1 MAATLTLPVF
11 DRLAPP
17 HANPALAAAIEAGSG
32 PDDVV
37 VDLAGRGGWV
47 ARAALALGRRALS
60 IETSPL
66 TRLLAD
72 VVVRPPDLRHLDAAF
87 QGVGSAPLGT
97 SSLRVWIMERF
108 ATLCPTCGRTLAAE
122 ELIWEPP
129 AGGGDAVP
137 IRRAF
142 RCAACLDRRGRGN
155 ELRQAPPEAADLD
168 LAGAFTIDAAVRE
181 ELRRRFPVRG
191 TGAESLPDE
200 LLGLHSE
207 RQLGGLHAILARI
220 DGDLRASQVTSA
232 LRLAFLHAVFP
243 ASRLNAYPGRAS
255 SIRIAGGRLRAPGSP
270 AWRERNPWL
279 AFEEG
284 YALVRGFVQALDNGP
299 LAAVQARLVDRLD
312 GLVGGAPMISLRVSA
327 PDALERL
334 AAEGAALAPAERARV
349 RLVLGQSPVE
359 WTPPRLSEAYVL
371 AGWCLGSEAARL
383 LPLDPLFDADA
394 PPPARAALLRAGLE
408 AVAPALAA
416 DGRAVVLL
424 EPDGPP
430 GLVGAALAAASAG
443 WRVVDARLA
452 EPGAR
457 TGGSIELIAPTGRL
471 GPGSRTRANRSLR
484 PAPGGAGDPAS
495 VPGRGIFGAP
505 EAIDGRFSP
514 SEAARAVTET
524 AVAVLQ
530 ARGEPAER
538 DRLLGP
544 VLVALDRCG
553 QLRRFAMAVGERAP
567 GPRDQAAAVG
577 ERAPAGPAAGAA
589 VTPTDAATPT
599 DTTPAGPAAGAAV
612 TPTDATRAVATPTDT
627 TPAGP
632 TAGAKVTPTAATR
645 AVAPPTDATPAG
657 PAAGAAVTPTD
668 AATPTNASAPAVP
681 SSAAVRALLDL
692 VDGELLRPDQRRL
705 APSDE
710 GRLWLAD
717 PHDEAAAAAP
727 LADRLEWAVFSL
739 LGTEAAASEAAL
751 REGIRAMFAGSDTPD
766 PWLVD
771 ACLKSYAEP
780 GTGRPRLA
788 AVDHLQRRTEEHTAT
803 IALLAEVGHRLGL
816 HVSIAPRE
824 QGRRSAGRPLATNL
838 AADERGP
845 GLAFLG
851 RAGADAVAQV
861 DCLWYARPRFAFL
874 FEVEWTAMLGEPVL
888 RRGRGIAPDD
898 RIVRF
903 LVTVPERSELLRAK
917 LRHAP
922 VLRRA
927 MDEGN
932 WHILRLDALRRFA
945 ALPAPSL
952 EDLQPYLGLDPASDG
967 PGDQMPLFEG

>member
-11 DRLAPP
+11 DRLAPA
-17 HANPALAAAIEAGSG
+17 HANPGLADAIEAASE

-37 VDLAGRGGWV
+37 VDLNGRGGWV
-47 ARAALALGRRALS
+47 ARTALALGRRALS

-66 TRLLAD
+66 SRLLAD

-87 QGVGSAPLGT
+87 QALGSAPLGT
-97 SSLRVWIMERF
+97 TSLRGWITERF
-108 ATLCPTCGRTLAAE
+108 ATRCPTCGRTLAAE
-122 ELIWEPP
+122 ELVWEPP
-129 AGGGDAVP
+129 VAGGIAVP
-137 IRRAF
+137 VRRAF
-142 RCAACLDRRGRGN
+142 RCAACLDRRGHGN
-155 ELRQAPPEAADLD
+155 ELHQAGPEPADVE
-168 LAGAFTIDAAVRE
+168 LAGAFALDASVRE
-181 ELRRRFPVRG
+181 ELRRRFPVLG
-191 TGAESLPDE
+191 TSADGLPDAI
-200 LLGLHSE
+200 LGLHSD

-232 LRLAFLHAVFP
+232 LRLAFLHAIFP
-243 ASRLNAYPGRAS
+243 ASRLNAYPGRATS
-255 SIRIAGGRLRAPGSP
+255 LRIAGGRLREPGSP
-270 AWRERNPWL
+270 GWRERNPWL

-284 YALVRGFVQALDNGP
+284 YALVRGFVQSLDTGP

-312 GLVGGAPMISLRVSA
+312 GLVEGAPMISLRVAA

-334 AAEGAALAPAERARV
+334 AEEGAALAPRDRDRV
-349 RLVLGQSPVE
+349 QLVLGQLPME
-359 WTPPRLSEAYVL
+359 WTPPRLAEAYVL

-383 LPLDPLFDADA
+383 LPVRPLFDVDA
-394 PPPARAALLRAGLE
+394 RPPARAAVLRASLE
-408 AVAPALAA
+408 AVAPALAP
-416 DGRAVVLL
+416 DGRAVLLL

-430 GLVGAALAAASAG
+430 GLAGAALVASSAG

-457 TGGSIELIAPTGRL
+457 TGGRIELIAPTGRL
-471 GPGSRTRANRSLR
+471 GQGARTRANRALA
-484 PAPGGAGDPAS
+484 PTPGGAGDPRS
-495 VPGRGIFGAP
+495 IPGRGVFGAP
-505 EAIDGRFSP
+505 EALDGRFSP
-514 SEAARAVTET
+514 SEAARAVTDA

-544 VLVALDRCG
+544 IIVALDGCG
-553 QLRRFAMAVGERAP
+553 QLHRFAVAAGEP
-567 GPRDQAAAVG
+567 EP
-577 ERAPAGPAAGAA
+577 APAGPETAAAANLAAVPAAPATPGAA
-589 VTPTDAATPT
+589 TVP
-599 DTTPAGPAAGAAV
+599 G
-612 TPTDATRAVATPTDT
+612 AVA
-627 TPAGP
+627 A
-632 TAGAKVTPTAATR
+632 
-645 AVAPPTDATPAG
+645 
-657 PAAGAAVTPTD
+657 
-668 AATPTNASAPAVP
+668 
-681 SSAAVRALLDL
+681 RALLDL
-692 VDGELLRPDQRRL
+692 VETELLRPDQRKL
-705 APSDE
+705 APSDG

-751 REGIRAMFAGSDTPD
+751 REGLGTMFSGADTPD

-771 ACLKSYAEP
+771 ACLASYAEP
-780 GTGRPRLA
+780 GIGRPRLL
-788 AVDHLQRRTEEHTAT
+788 AVDGLQHRAEEHAAT
-803 IALLAEVGHRLGL
+803 IALLADLGHRLGL

-824 QGRRSAGRPLATNL
+824 QGRRAAGRALATYM
-838 AADERGP
+838 AVDERGP

-851 RAGADAVAQV
+851 RAGADAVEQV

-874 FEVEWTAMLGEPVL
+874 FEVEWTAMLGEPL
-888 RRGRGIAPDD
+888 LQRGRRIAPDD

-917 LRHAP
+917 LLHSP

-927 MDEGN
+927 MDDGN

-952 EDLQPYLGLDPASDG
+952 EDLQPYLGLDPAADG
-967 PGDQMPLFEG
+967 PGDQLPLFEG

>member
-17 HANPALAAAIEAGSG
+17 HANTALPAAIEAGSG

-97 SSLRVWIMERF
+97 SSLRAWITERF

-137 IRRAF
+137 VRRAF

-191 TGAESLPDE
+191 TGAGSLPDAI
-200 LLGLHSE
+200 LGLHSE

-243 ASRLNAYPGRAS
+243 ASRLNAYPGRAT

-299 LAAVQARLVDRLD
+299 LVTVQARLVERLD
-312 GLVGGAPMISLRVSA
+312 GLVEGAPMISLRVTA

-334 AAEGAALAPAERARV
+334 AAEGAALDPAERARV

-394 PPPARAALLRAGLE
+394 RPPARAALLRAGLE

-416 DGRAVVLL
+416 DGRAIILL

-471 GPGSRTRANRSLR
+471 GPGPRTRANRSLR

-553 QLRRFAMAVGERAP
+553 QLRRFATAAVERAP
-567 GPRDQAAAVG
+567 GSGEQAAALG
-577 ERAPAGPAAGAA
+577 EIVTPAPA
-589 VTPTDAATPT
+589 TP
-599 DTTPAGPAAGAAV
+599 
-612 TPTDATRAVATPTDT
+612 RN
-627 TPAGP
+627 
-632 TAGAKVTPTAATR
+632 
-645 AVAPPTDATPAG
+645 
-657 PAAGAAVTPTD
+657 
-668 AATPTNASAPAVP
+668 ATPTNAAASAVP
-681 SSAAVRALLDL
+681 SSAAIRALLDL

-751 REGIRAMFAGSDTPD
+751 REGIGAMFAGSDTPD

-771 ACLKSYAEP
+771 ACLKSYTQP
-780 GTGRPRLA
+780 GIGRPQLA

-803 IALLAEVGHRLGL
+803 IALLAELGHRLGL

-824 QGRRSAGRPLATNL
+824 QGRRSAGRPLAANL

-851 RAGADAVAQV
+851 RAGADAVGQV

-927 MDEGN
+927 MDDGN

-952 EDLQPYLGLDPASDG
+952 EDLQPYVGLDPASDG
-967 PGDQMPLFEG
+967 PGDQLPLFQG

>member
-1 MAATLTLPVF
+1 MAGRDLPARMAATLTLPVF
-11 DRLAPP
+11 ERLAPP
-17 HANPALAAAIEAGSG
+17 HANAALHAVIEASSE

-47 ARAALALGRRALS
+47 ARSALVLGRRALS

-97 SSLRVWIMERF
+97 TSLRAWISERF
-108 ATLCPTCGRTLAAE
+108 ATACPTCGRTLAAE
-122 ELIWEPP
+122 EIVWEPP
-129 AGGGDAVP
+129 ADGGSPVP
-137 IRRAF
+137 VRRAF

-155 ELRQAPPEAADLD
+155 ELRHAPPEPDDID
-168 LAGAFTIDAAVRE
+168 LAGAFRVDQAVRD

-191 TGAESLPDE
+191 SGAESLPDAI
-200 LLGLHSE
+200 LDLHSE

-232 LRLAFLHAVFP
+232 LRLAFLHAIFP

-255 SIRIAGGRLRAPGSP
+255 SIRITGGRLRTPGSP
-270 AWRERNPWL
+270 GWRERNPWL

-312 GLVGGAPMISLRVSA
+312 GLVEGAPMISLRVEA
-327 PDALERL
+327 PQALARL
-334 AAEGAALAPAERARV
+334 AAEGAALDPAERARV
-349 RLVLGQSPVE
+349 RLVVGQSPLE
-359 WTPPRLSEAYVL
+359 WTPPRLSEAYAL
-371 AGWCLGSEAARL
+371 TGWSLGGEAARL
-383 LPLDPLFDADA
+383 LPLDPLFDADVR
-394 PPPARAALLRAGLE
+394 PPARSALLRAGLE

-416 DGRAVVLL
+416 DGRAVILL

-430 GLVGAALAAASAG
+430 GLAGAALAAASAG

-457 TGGSIELIAPTGRL
+457 TGGSIELVAPTGRL
-471 GPGSRTRANRSLR
+471 AAGPRTRANRALATS
-484 PAPGGAGDPAS
+484 PGGAGDPAS
-495 VPGRGIFGAP
+495 IPGRGVFGAP

-514 SEAARAVTET
+514 AEAARAVTEA

-544 VLVALDRCG
+544 VIVALDQCG
-553 QLRRFAMAVGERAP
+553 QLRRFATASGSAGAP
-567 GPRDQAAAVG
+567 GSGVG
-577 ERAPAGPAAGAA
+577 TASAAGSE
-589 VTPTDAATPT
+589 PTDAPHGPAPSSTPPR
-599 DTTPAGPAAGAAV
+599 DSPPPFVAGP
-612 TPTDATRAVATPTDT
+612 
-627 TPAGP
+627 
-632 TAGAKVTPTAATR
+632 
-645 AVAPPTDATPAG
+645 
-657 PAAGAAVTPTD
+657 
-668 AATPTNASAPAVP
+668 
-681 SSAAVRALLDL
+681 AAVRALLEL
-692 VDGELLRPDQRRL
+692 VDGELQRPDHRRL

-710 GRLWLAD
+710 GRFWLAD
-717 PHDEAAAAAP
+717 PRDEAAAAAP
-727 LADRLEWAVFSL
+727 LADRLEWALFSL

-751 REGIRAMFAGSDTPD
+751 REGIGTMFAGPDASD

-780 GTGRPRLA
+780 GIGRPGLA
-788 AVDHLQRRTEEHTAT
+788 AVDQLQRRTQEHTAT
-803 IALLAEVGHRLGL
+803 IGLLADLGHRLGL
-816 HVSIAPRE
+816 HISIAPRE
-824 QGRRSAGRPLATNL
+824 QGRRAAGHPLSAHLAP
-838 AADERGP
+838 DERGP

-851 RAGADAVAQV
+851 RAGADAIRQV

-874 FEVEWTAMLGEPVL
+874 FEVEWTAMLGDPVL
-888 RRGRGIAPDD
+888 RRGRLIAPDD

-903 LVTVPERSELLRAK
+903 LVTVPERTELLRAK

-945 ALPAPSL
+945 ALPTPSL
-952 EDLQPYLGLDPASDG
+952 EDLQPYLGLDPAADR
-967 PGDQMPLFEG
+967 PGDQLPLFEG

>member
-17 HANPALAAAIEAGSG
+17 HANLALPAAIEAGSG
-32 PDDVV
+32 LDDVV

-47 ARAALALGRRALS
+47 ARAALSLGRRALS

-87 QGVGSAPLGT
+87 QGVGSAPFGT
-97 SSLRVWIMERF
+97 SSLRAWISERF
-108 ATLCPTCGRTLAAE
+108 ATRCPTCGRTLAAE

-137 IRRAF
+137 VRRAF
-142 RCAACLDRRGRGN
+142 RCAACLDRRGRGS
-155 ELRQAPPEAADLD
+155 ELRHAPPEAADLD
-168 LAGAFTIDAAVRE
+168 LAGAFTVDAAVRE

-191 TGAESLPDE
+191 TGAESLPDA

-270 AWRERNPWL
+270 GWRERNPWL

-284 YALVRGFVQALDNGP
+284 YALVRGFVQVLDNGP

-312 GLVGGAPMISLRVSA
+312 GLVEGAPMISLRVSA

-334 AAEGAALAPAERARV
+334 AAEGAALVPAERARV

-394 PPPARAALLRAGLE
+394 RPPSRAAFLRAGLE

-416 DGRAVVLL
+416 DGRAVILL

-471 GPGSRTRANRSLR
+471 GSGPRTRANRSL
-484 PAPGGAGDPAS
+484 PPEPGGAGDPAS
-495 VPGRGIFGAP
+495 IRGRGIFGAP

-514 SEAARAVTET
+514 SEAARAVTEA

-553 QLRRFAMAVGERAP
+553 QLRRFAMAAGEGVP
-567 GPRDQAAAVG
+567 GPGDPAAAADV
-577 ERAPAGPAAGAA
+577 A
-589 VTPTDAATPT
+589 PTDA
-599 DTTPAGPAAGAAV
+599 G
-612 TPTDATRAVATPTDT
+612 
-627 TPAGP
+627 
-632 TAGAKVTPTAATR
+632 
-645 AVAPPTDATPAG
+645 
-657 PAAGAAVTPTD
+657 
-668 AATPTNASAPAVP
+668 APAVP
-681 SSAAVRALLDL
+681 SAAAIRALLDL
-692 VDGELLRPDQRRL
+692 VNGELLRPDQRRL

-717 PHDEAAAAAP
+717 PRDEAAAAAP

-751 REGIRAMFAGSDTPD
+751 REGIGAMFAGSDTPD

-780 GTGRPRLA
+780 GIGRPRLA
-788 AVDHLQRRTEEHTAT
+788 AVDHLQRRTEEHATT

-824 QGRRSAGRPLATNL
+824 QGRRAAGRPLAANL

-851 RAGADAVAQV
+851 RAGADAVEQV

-888 RRGRGIAPDD
+888 RRGRRIAPDD

-927 MDEGN
+927 LDEGN

-952 EDLQPYLGLDPASDG
+952 GDLQPYLGLDPAADG
-967 PGDQMPLFEG
+967 PGDQLPLFEG

>member
-1 MAATLTLPVF
+1 MAPTLTLPVF

-17 HANPALAAAIEAGSG
+17 HANPALAAEIEAGSE

-37 VDLAGRGGWV
+37 IDLAGRGGWV
-47 ARAALALGRRALS
+47 ARTALALGRRALS

-97 SSLRVWIMERF
+97 TSLRAWISERF
-108 ATLCPTCGRTLAAE
+108 ATRCPTCGRTLAAE
-122 ELIWEPP
+122 ELIWQPP

-137 IRRAF
+137 VRRAF
-142 RCAACLDRRGRGN
+142 RCAACLDRRGRGS
-155 ELRQAPPEAADLD
+155 ELRHAPPEAADLE
-168 LAGAFTIDAAVRE
+168 LAGAFTVDAALRE

-191 TGAESLPDE
+191 PGAESLPDAI
-200 LLGLHSE
+200 LGLHSE
-207 RQLGGLHAILARI
+207 RQLGGLNAIQARI
-220 DGDLRASQVTSA
+220 DGDLRASQVTSG
-232 LRLAFLHAVFP
+232 LRLAFLHAIFP
-243 ASRLNAYPGRAS
+243 SSRLNAYPGRAS
-255 SIRIAGGRLRAPGSP
+255 SIRITGGRLRAPGSP
-270 AWRERNPWL
+270 GWRERNPWL

-312 GLVGGAPMISLRVSA
+312 GLVAGTPMASLRVA
-327 PDALERL
+327 GPDALERL
-334 AAEGAALAPAERARV
+334 AAEGAALDPSERARV
-349 RLVLGQSPVE
+349 RLVVGQTPVE

-371 AGWCLGSEAARL
+371 TGWCLGAEATRL
-383 LPLDPLFDADA
+383 LPLDPLFDAESR
-394 PPPARAALLRAGLE
+394 PLARAAVLRAGLD

-452 EPGAR
+452 EPGTR
-457 TGGSIELIAPTGRL
+457 TGGSVELIAPTGRL
-471 GPGSRTRANRSLR
+471 GSGPRTRANRALP

-553 QLRRFAMAVGERAP
+553 QLRRFAVASGERTP
-567 GPRDQAAAVG
+567 GPGDLAA
-577 ERAPAGPAAGAA
+577 AAGAT
-589 VTPTDAATPT
+589 V
-599 DTTPAGPAAGAAV
+599 TPAGPAPGADLA
-612 TPTDATRAVATPTDT
+612 PTDP
-627 TPAGP
+627 TPA
-632 TAGAKVTPTAATR
+632 
-645 AVAPPTDATPAG
+645 
-657 PAAGAAVTPTD
+657 D
-668 AATPTNASAPAVP
+668 AATPAVP
-681 SSAAVRALLDL
+681 GAAASRALLDL
-692 VDGELLRPDQRRL
+692 VEGELVRPEQRRL

-717 PHDEAAAAAP
+717 PRDEAAAAAP

-751 REGIRAMFAGSDTPD
+751 RDGIAAMFVGSDTPD

-780 GTGRPRLA
+780 GIGRPRLA
-788 AVDHLQRRTEEHTAT
+788 DADHLQRRTEEHTAT
-803 IALLAEVGHRLGL
+803 IALLADMGHRLGL

-824 QGRRSAGRPLATNL
+824 QRRRAAGRPLAAHL

-851 RAGADAVAQV
+851 RAGAEAVEQV

-888 RRGRGIAPDD
+888 RRGRRIAPDD

-903 LVTVPERSELLRAK
+903 LVTVPERSELLREK

-932 WHILRLDALRRFA
+932 WHILRLDALRRFV

-952 EDLQPYLGLDPASDG
+952 EDLQPYLGLDPAADG
-967 PGDQMPLFEG
+967 PGDQLPLFEG

>member
-1 MAATLTLPVF
+1 MLTLPVF

-17 HANPALAAAIEAGSG
+17 HANPALIAAIEGASEQ
-32 PDDVV
+32 DDVV

-47 ARAALALGRRALS
+47 ARTALGLGRRALS

-97 SSLRVWIMERF
+97 SSLRTWITERF
-108 ATLCPTCGRTLAAE
+108 ATRCPTCGRTLALE
-122 ELIWEPP
+122 ELTWEPP
-129 AGGGDAVP
+129 AAGVEAVP

-155 ELRQAPPEAADLD
+155 ELRHAPPEAADLE
-168 LAGAFTIDAAVRE
+168 LAGAFSLDESVRE
-181 ELRRRFPVRG
+181 ELRRRFPAHG
-191 TGAESLPDE
+191 TGAEALPDA
-200 LLGLHSE
+200 LLGLHSQ
-207 RQLGGLHAILARI
+207 RQLGALHAILARI

-232 LRLAFLHAVFP
+232 LRLAFMHAVFP
-243 ASRLNAYPGRAS
+243 ASRLNAYPGRAG
-255 SIRIAGGRLRAPGSP
+255 SIRITGGHLRAPSSP
-270 AWRERNPWL
+270 GWRERNPWL

-284 YALVRGFVQALDNGP
+284 YALVRGFVQTLDNGP
-299 LAAVQARLVDRLD
+299 LVAVQGRLVDRLD
-312 GLVGGAPMISLRVSA
+312 GLVESAPMISLRVSG
-327 PDALERL
+327 PDAMERL
-334 AAEGAALAPAERARV
+334 AAEGAALPPAERARV
-349 RLVLGQSPVE
+349 RLVVGQLPVE

-371 AGWCLGSEAARL
+371 SGWCLGSEAVRL
-383 LPLDPLFDADA
+383 LPLGPLFDVDA
-394 PPPARAALLRAGLE
+394 RPPARAALLRAGLE

-416 DGRAVVLL
+416 DGRAIILL

-430 GLVGAALAAASAG
+430 GLAGAALAASSAG

-457 TGGSIELIAPTGRL
+457 TGGSIELVAPTGRL
-471 GPGSRTRANRSLR
+471 GPGPRTRANRALP

-514 SEAARAVTET
+514 AEATRAVTET

-544 VLVALDRCG
+544 ILVALDRCG
-553 QLRRFAMAVGERAP
+553 QLRRFAT
-567 GPRDQAAAVG
+567 AAV
-577 ERAPAGPAAGAA
+577 EASPASVDPGAGATAGGVQAVPAAGAA
-589 VTPTDAATPT
+589 PADSVAAEPRSRAV
-599 DTTPAGPAAGAAV
+599 PGAA
-612 TPTDATRAVATPTDT
+612 AV
-627 TPAGP
+627 
-632 TAGAKVTPTAATR
+632 
-645 AVAPPTDATPAG
+645 
-657 PAAGAAVTPTD
+657 
-668 AATPTNASAPAVP
+668 S
-681 SSAAVRALLDL
+681 ALLDL
-692 VDGELLRPDQRRL
+692 VEGELLRPDQRRL

-710 GRLWLAD
+710 GRLWLVD
-717 PHDEAAAAAP
+717 PRDESAAAAP
-727 LADRLEWAVFSL
+727 LGDRLEWALFSL
-739 LGTEAAASEAAL
+739 LATEAAASEAAL
-751 REGIRAMFAGSDTPD
+751 REGIASMFAGPDTPD

-771 ACLKSYAEP
+771 GCLKSYAEP
-780 GTGRPRLA
+780 GIGRPRLA
-788 AVDHLQRRTEEHTAT
+788 AIDHLQRRTEEHTAT
-803 IALLAEVGHRLGL
+803 IALLADLGHRLGL

-824 QGRRSAGRPLATNL
+824 QGRRSAGRPLAAHL
-838 AADERGP
+838 AADEQRP

-851 RAGADAVAQV
+851 RAGADAVEHV

-888 RRGRGIAPDD
+888 QRGRRIAPDD

-917 LRHAP
+917 LRHSP

-932 WHILRLDALRRFA
+932 WHILRLDALQRFA
-945 ALPAPSL
+945 TLPAPSL
-952 EDLQPYLGLDPASDG
+952 EDLQPYLGLDPAADR
-967 PGDQMPLFEG
+967 PGDQLPLFEG

>member
-17 HANPALAAAIEAGSG
+17 HANLALPAAIEACSG

-47 ARAALALGRRALS
+47 ARAALSLGRRALS

-97 SSLRVWIMERF
+97 SSLRAWITERF
-108 ATLCPTCGRTLAAE
+108 ATRCPTCGRTLAAE

-137 IRRAF
+137 VRRAF

-168 LAGAFTIDAAVRE
+168 LAGAFTIDTAVRE

-191 TGAESLPDE
+191 TGAESLPDAI
-200 LLGLHSE
+200 LGLHSE

-243 ASRLNAYPGRAS
+243 ASRLNAYPGRAT

-299 LAAVQARLVDRLD
+299 LVAVQARLVERLD
-312 GLVGGAPMISLRVSA
+312 GLVEGAPMISLRVTA
-327 PDALERL
+327 PDAFERL
-334 AAEGAALAPAERARV
+334 AAEGAALDPAERARV

-394 PPPARAALLRAGLE
+394 RPPARAALLRAGLE

-416 DGRAVVLL
+416 DGRAIILL

-471 GPGSRTRANRSLR
+471 GPGPRTRANRSLR

-553 QLRRFAMAVGERAP
+553 QLRRFATAAGERGP
-567 GPRDQAAAVG
+567 GSGEQAAALG
-577 ERAPAGPAAGAA
+577 EIVTSAP
-589 VTPTDAATPT
+589 
-599 DTTPAGPAAGAAV
+599 
-612 TPTDATRAVATPTDT
+612 
-627 TPAGP
+627 
-632 TAGAKVTPTAATR
+632 
-645 AVAPPTDATPAG
+645 
-657 PAAGAAVTPTD
+657 
-668 AATPTNASAPAVP
+668 ATPTNATPTNAGASAVP
-681 SSAAVRALLDL
+681 SSAAIRALLDL

-751 REGIRAMFAGSDTPD
+751 REGIGAMFAGSDTPD

-771 ACLKSYAEP
+771 ACLRSYTQP
-780 GTGRPRLA
+780 GIGRPQLA

-803 IALLAEVGHRLGL
+803 IALLAELGHRLGL

-824 QGRRSAGRPLATNL
+824 QGRRSAGRPLAANL

-851 RAGADAVAQV
+851 RAGADAVGQV

-927 MDEGN
+927 MDDGN

-952 EDLQPYLGLDPASDG
+952 EDLQPYVGLDPASDG
-967 PGDQMPLFEG
+967 PGDQLPLFEG

>member
-17 HANPALAAAIEAGSG
+17 HANPALPAAIEAGSG

-47 ARAALALGRRALS
+47 ARAAIALGRRALS
-60 IETSPL
+60 VETSAL

-97 SSLRVWIMERF
+97 TSLRAWITERF
-108 ATLCPTCGRTLAAE
+108 ATRCPTCGRTLAAE

-137 IRRAF
+137 IRRTF

-155 ELRQAPPEAADLD
+155 ELRHALPEAADLD
-168 LAGAFTIDAAVRE
+168 LAGAFILDAAVRE

-191 TGAESLPDE
+191 TGGEALPDA

-207 RQLGGLHAILARI
+207 RQLGGLNAILARI

-243 ASRLNAYPGRAS
+243 ASRLNAYPGRAR

-270 AWRERNPWL
+270 GWRERNPWL

-284 YALVRGFVQALDNGP
+284 YALVRGFVQELDSGP
-299 LAAVQARLVDRLD
+299 VAGVQARLVDRLD
-312 GLVGGAPMISLRVSA
+312 GLVEGAQMVSLRVSA

-334 AAEGAALAPAERARV
+334 AAEGAALSPAERARV
-349 RLVLGQSPVE
+349 RLVVGQSPVE

-371 AGWCLGSEAARL
+371 TGWCLGSEAARL

-394 PPPARAALLRAGLE
+394 RPPARATLLREGLE
-408 AVAPALAA
+408 AVAPALAH

-424 EPDGPP
+424 EPDGPS

-457 TGGSIELIAPTGRL
+457 MGGSIELIAPTGRL
-471 GPGSRTRANRSLR
+471 GSGPRTRANRWLL
-484 PAPGGAGDPAS
+484 PAPGGAGDPGTIR
-495 VPGRGIFGAP
+495 GRGIFGAA
-505 EAIDGRFSP
+505 EAIDGRFSA
-514 SEAARAVTET
+514 SEAARAVTES

-544 VLVALDRCG
+544 VLVALDQCG
-553 QLRRFAMAVGERAP
+553 QLRRFATATGEAGPAP
-567 GPRDQAAAVG
+567 GDQAAV
-577 ERAPAGPAAGAA
+577 RAT
-589 VTPTDAATPT
+589 V
-599 DTTPAGPAAGAAV
+599 TPAGPAAGPHVAPAA
-612 TPTDATRAVATPTDT
+612 T
-627 TPAGP
+627 TPADV
-632 TAGAKVTPTAATR
+632 AGFGASPASAT
-645 AVAPPTDATPAG
+645 
-657 PAAGAAVTPTD
+657 
-668 AATPTNASAPAVP
+668 APAVP
-681 SSAAVRALLDL
+681 GAAPIRALLDL
-692 VDGELLRPDQRRL
+692 VDRELQRPDQRRL

-717 PHDEAAAAAP
+717 PRDEAAAAAP

-739 LGTEAAASEAAL
+739 LGTEAAASEAKL
-751 REGIRAMFAGSDTPD
+751 REGIGAMFAGPDTPD
-766 PWLVD
+766 PWLLD

-780 GTGRPRLA
+780 GVGRPRLA
-788 AVDHLQRRTEEHTAT
+788 AVDRLQRRTEEHTAT
-803 IALLAEVGHRLGL
+803 IALLADVGYRLGL

-824 QGRRSAGRPLATNL
+824 QGRRVNGRPLATHL

-851 RAGADAVAQV
+851 RAGADAVEHV
-861 DCLWYARPRFAFL
+861 DCVWYARPRFAFL
-874 FEVEWTAMLGEPVL
+874 FEVEWTAMFGEPVL
-888 RRGRGIAPDD
+888 RLGRGIAPDD

-945 ALPAPSL
+945 ALPVPSL
-952 EDLQPYLGLDPASDG
+952 EGLQPYLGLDPSADG
-967 PGDQMPLFEG
+967 PGDQLPLFEG

>member
-1 MAATLTLPVF
+1 MLTLPVF

-17 HANPALAAAIEAGSG
+17 HANPALIAAIEGGSEQ
-32 PDDVV
+32 DDVV

-47 ARAALALGRRALS
+47 ARTALALGRRALS

-97 SSLRVWIMERF
+97 SSLRTWITERF
-108 ATLCPTCGRTLAAE
+108 ATRCPTCGRTLALE
-122 ELIWEPP
+122 ELTWESQA
-129 AGGGDAVP
+129 AGAEAVP

-155 ELRQAPPEAADLD
+155 ELRHAPPEAADLD
-168 LAGAFTIDAAVRE
+168 LAGLFTLDEAVRE

-191 TGAESLPDE
+191 TGAESLPDA
-200 LLGLHSE
+200 LLGLHSQ
-207 RQLGGLHAILARI
+207 RQLGALHAILARI

-232 LRLAFLHAVFP
+232 LRLAFMHAVFP

-255 SIRIAGGRLRAPGSP
+255 SIRITGGRLRPPGS
-270 AWRERNPWL
+270 AGWRERNPWL

-299 LAAVQARLVDRLD
+299 LMAVQGRLVDRLD
-312 GLVGGAPMISLRVSA
+312 GLVESAPMISLRISG

-349 RLVLGQSPVE
+349 RLVVGQLPVE

-371 AGWCLGSEAARL
+371 AGWCLGGEAARL
-383 LPLDPLFDADA
+383 LPLDPLFDVDA
-394 PPPARAALLRAGLE
+394 RPPARAALLRAGLE
-408 AVAPALAA
+408 AAAPALAA

-430 GLVGAALAAASAG
+430 GLVGVALAAASAG

-457 TGGSIELIAPTGRL
+457 TGGSIELVAPTGRL
-471 GPGSRTRANRSLR
+471 GSGPRTRANRAL
-484 PAPGGAGDPAS
+484 PAAPGGAGDPA
-495 VPGRGIFGAP
+495 VVRGRGIFGAP

-514 SEAARAVTET
+514 AEAARAVTET

-544 VLVALDRCG
+544 IMVALDRCG
-553 QLRRFAMAVGERAP
+553 ELHRFAS
-567 GPRDQAAAVG
+567 AAS
-577 ERAPAGPAAGAA
+577 
-589 VTPTDAATPT
+589 ATPT
-599 DTTPAGPAAGAAV
+599 DSLATEPGSRAVPGAA
-612 TPTDATRAVATPTDT
+612 AVA
-627 TPAGP
+627 
-632 TAGAKVTPTAATR
+632 
-645 AVAPPTDATPAG
+645 
-657 PAAGAAVTPTD
+657 
-668 AATPTNASAPAVP
+668 
-681 SSAAVRALLDL
+681 ALLDL

-710 GRLWLAD
+710 GRLWLVD
-717 PHDEAAAAAP
+717 PHDESAAAAP
-727 LADRLEWAVFSL
+727 LADRLEWALFSL
-739 LGTEAAASEAAL
+739 LATEAAASEAAL
-751 REGIRAMFAGSDTPD
+751 RDGIASMFAGPDTPD

-771 ACLKSYAEP
+771 GCLKSYAEP
-780 GTGRPRLA
+780 GIGRPRLA
-788 AVDHLQRRTEEHTAT
+788 TVDHLQRRTEEHTAT
-803 IALLAEVGHRLGL
+803 IALLADVGHRLGL

-824 QGRRSAGRPLATNL
+824 QGRRSAGRPLAARL
-838 AADERGP
+838 AADEHRP

-851 RAGADAVAQV
+851 RAGADAVEHV
-861 DCLWYARPRFAFL
+861 DCLWYVRPRFAFL

-888 RRGRGIAPDD
+888 QRGRRMAPDD

-917 LRHAP
+917 LRHSP

-932 WHILRLDALRRFA
+932 WHILRLDALQRFA
-945 ALPAPSL
+945 VLPAPSL
-952 EDLQPYLGLDPASDG
+952 EDLQPYLGLDPAADR
-967 PGDQMPLFEG
+967 PGDQLPLFEG

>member
-97 SSLRVWIMERF
+97 SSLRVWITERF
-108 ATLCPTCGRTLAAE
+108 ATRCPTCGRTLAAE

-137 IRRAF
+137 VRRAF

-155 ELRQAPPEAADLD
+155 ELRHAAPEAADLD
-168 LAGAFTIDAAVRE
+168 LAGAFTVDAAGRE

-191 TGAESLPDE
+191 TGAASLPDA
-200 LLGLHSE
+200 LLALHSE

-255 SIRIAGGRLRAPGSP
+255 SIRIAGGRLRAPGSQG
-270 AWRERNPWL
+270 WRERNPWL

-284 YALVRGFVQALDNGP
+284 YALVRGFVQTLDNGP

-312 GLVGGAPMISLRVSA
+312 GLLEGAQMASLRVSA

-334 AAEGAALAPAERARV
+334 AAEGAALAATDRARV

-359 WTPPRLSEAYVL
+359 WTPARLSEAYVL

-383 LPLDPLFDADA
+383 LPLDSLFDADA
-394 PPPARAALLRAGLE
+394 RPPAGTALLRAGLA

-424 EPDGPP
+424 EPDGPSR
-430 GLVGAALAAASAG
+430 LVGAALAAASAG

-471 GPGSRTRANRSLR
+471 GPGPRTRANRSLP

-495 VPGRGIFGAP
+495 IRGRGLFGAP

-514 SEAARAVTET
+514 SEAARAVTES
-524 AVAVLQ
+524 AVVVLQ

-544 VLVALDRCG
+544 ILVALDRCG
-553 QLRRFAMAVGERAP
+553 QLRRFAAAAGERRPVP
-567 GPRDQAAAVG
+567 GDRAAAAVTT
-577 ERAPAGPAAGAA
+577 
-589 VTPTDAATPT
+589 V
-599 DTTPAGPAAGAAV
+599 TPAGRAAAA
-612 TPTDATRAVATPTDT
+612 DAS
-627 TPAGP
+627 
-632 TAGAKVTPTAATR
+632 
-645 AVAPPTDATPAG
+645 PTDATPA
-657 PAAGAAVTPTD
+657 D
-668 AATPTNASAPAVP
+668 AAAPAVP
-681 SSAAVRALLDL
+681 SAAAIRALLDL
-692 VDGELLRPDQRRL
+692 VAGELLRPDQRRL

-717 PHDEAAAAAP
+717 PRDEAAAAAP

-751 REGIRAMFAGSDTPD
+751 REGIGAMFAGPDTPD
-766 PWLVD
+766 PWLLD

-780 GTGRPRLA
+780 GIDRPRLA
-788 AVDHLQRRTEEHTAT
+788 AIDQLQRRTEEHTAT

-824 QGRRSAGRPLATNL
+824 QGRRAAGRPLAALL

-845 GLAFLG
+845 GLVFLG
-851 RAGADAVAQV
+851 RAGADAVQQV
-861 DCLWYARPRFAFL
+861 DCLWYARSRFAFL
-874 FEVEWTAMLGEPVL
+874 FEVAWTAMLGEPVL
-888 RRGRGIAPDD
+888 RVGRKIAPDD

-903 LVTVPERSELLRAK
+903 LVTVPERSELIRAK

-952 EDLQPYLGLDPASDG
+952 EDLQPYLDLDPAVDG
-967 PGDQMPLFEG
+967 PGDQLPLFEG

>member
-1 MAATLTLPVF
+1 MAGRELPARMAATLTLPVF

-17 HANPALAAAIEAGSG
+17 HANTALPAAIEAGSG

-97 SSLRVWIMERF
+97 SSLRAWITERF

-137 IRRAF
+137 VRRAF

-155 ELRQAPPEAADLD
+155 ELRQAPPEAADLE

-191 TGAESLPDE
+191 TGAESLPDAI
-200 LLGLHSE
+200 LGLHSE

-284 YALVRGFVQALDNGP
+284 YALVRGFVQALENGP
-299 LAAVQARLVDRLD
+299 LVAVQARLVDRLD
-312 GLVGGAPMISLRVSA
+312 GLVEGAPMISLRVSA

-383 LPLDPLFDADA
+383 LPIDPLFDVDA
-394 PPPARAALLRAGLE
+394 RPPARAALLRAGLE
-408 AVAPALAA
+408 AVAPALSA

-471 GPGSRTRANRSLR
+471 GPGPRTRANRSLR

-553 QLRRFAMAVGERAP
+553 QLRRFATAAGQGAP
-567 GPRDQAAAVG
+567 GPGDQAAEVG
-577 ERAPAGPAAGAA
+577 TIVTPADPAAG
-589 VTPTDAATPT
+589 
-599 DTTPAGPAAGAAV
+599 AV
-612 TPTDATRAVATPTDT
+612 TPTDATPAAAAPTDATATPTD
-627 TPAGP
+627 
-632 TAGAKVTPTAATR
+632 AT
-645 AVAPPTDATPAG
+645 
-657 PAAGAAVTPTD
+657 
-668 AATPTNASAPAVP
+668 APAVP
-681 SSAAVRALLDL
+681 SSAAIRALLDL

-705 APSDE
+705 ARSDE
-710 GRLWLAD
+710 GRFWLAD

-727 LADRLEWAVFSL
+727 LADRLEWALFSL

-751 REGIRAMFAGSDTPD
+751 REGIGTMFAGSDTPD

-771 ACLKSYAEP
+771 ACLRSYAEP
-780 GTGRPRLA
+780 GIGRPRLA
-788 AVDHLQRRTEEHTAT
+788 VVDHLQRRTEEHTAT

-824 QGRRSAGRPLATNL
+824 QGRRSAGRPLAANL

-851 RAGADAVAQV
+851 RAGADAVGQV

-945 ALPAPSL
+945 ALLAPSL
-952 EDLQPYLGLDPASDG
+952 EDLKPYLGLDPASDG
-967 PGDQMPLFEG
+967 PGDQLPLFEG

>member
-1 MAATLTLPVF
+1 MAPTLTLPVF
-11 DRLAPP
+11 ERLAPP
-17 HANPALAAAIEAGSG
+17 HANAALAAEIEAGSE

-47 ARAALALGRRALS
+47 ARTALVLGRRALS

-97 SSLRVWIMERF
+97 TGLRAWISERF
-108 ATLCPTCGRTLAAE
+108 ATECPTCGRTLAAE
-122 ELIWEPP
+122 ELVWEPP
-129 AGGGDAVP
+129 AGGGAAVP
-137 IRRAF
+137 VRRAF

-155 ELRQAPPEAADLD
+155 ELRHAPPEPADIER
-168 LAGAFTIDAAVRE
+168 AGAFGIEPVARD
-181 ELRRRFPVRG
+181 ELRRRFPVIG
-191 TGAESLPDE
+191 SAAESLPDAI
-200 LLGLHSE
+200 LGLHSE
-207 RQLGGLHAILARI
+207 RQLGALHAILARI

-232 LRLAFLHAVFP
+232 LRLAFLHAIFP

-255 SIRIAGGRLRAPGSP
+255 SIRIAGGRLRPPGSP
-270 AWRERNPWL
+270 GWRERNPWL

-299 LAAVQARLVDRLD
+299 RAAVQARLVDRLD
-312 GLVGGAPMISLRVSA
+312 GLVEGAPMISLRVAA
-327 PDALERL
+327 PDALEKL
-334 AAEGAALAPAERARV
+334 AAEGAALSAAERARV
-349 RLVLGQSPVE
+349 RLVVGQSPVE
-359 WTPPRLSEAYVL
+359 WTPPRLAEAYVL
-371 AGWCLGSEAARL
+371 TAWCLGSEAARL
-383 LPLDPLFDADA
+383 LPLDPLFDVEAR
-394 PPPARAALLRAGLE
+394 PPARVALLRAGLE

-416 DGRAVVLL
+416 DGRAIILL

-430 GLVGAALAAASAG
+430 GLAGAAIAAASAG
-443 WRVVDARLA
+443 WRVASARLA

-457 TGGSIELIAPTGRL
+457 TGGRIELIAPSGRL
-471 GPGSRTRANRSLR
+471 GSGARTRSNRALP
-484 PAPGGAGDPAS
+484 PARGGAGDPAS
-495 VPGRGIFGAP
+495 IPARGVFGAP

-514 SEAARAVTET
+514 TEAARAVTDA

-544 VLVALDRCG
+544 VIVALDRSG
-553 QLRRFAMAVGERAP
+553 QLRRFATATPPPP
-567 GPRDQAAAVG
+567 GAAAI
-577 ERAPAGPAAGAA
+577 
-589 VTPTDAATPT
+589 
-599 DTTPAGPAAGAAV
+599 
-612 TPTDATRAVATPTDT
+612 
-627 TPAGP
+627 
-632 TAGAKVTPTAATR
+632 
-645 AVAPPTDATPAG
+645 
-657 PAAGAAVTPTD
+657 
-668 AATPTNASAPAVP
+668 
-681 SSAAVRALLDL
+681 RALLDL
-692 VDGELLRPDQRRL
+692 VDDELERPDHRRL
-705 APSDE
+705 ARSDE
-710 GRLWLAD
+710 GRFWLAD
-717 PHDEAAAAAP
+717 PADEAAAAAP
-727 LADRLEWAVFSL
+727 LADRLEWALFSL

-751 REGIRAMFAGSDTPD
+751 REGIGTMFAGADAPD

-771 ACLKSYAEP
+771 ACFKSYAEA
-780 GTGRPRLA
+780 GIGRPQLA
-788 AVDHLQRRTEEHTAT
+788 AVDQLQRRTEEHAAT
-803 IALLAEVGHRLGL
+803 IGLLADVGHRLGL
-816 HVSIAPRE
+816 HVAISPRE
-824 QGRRSAGRPLATNL
+824 QGRRAAGRPLATHL

-851 RAGADAVAQV
+851 RAGADAVEQV

-888 RRGRGIAPDD
+888 RRGRMIAPDD

-945 ALPAPSL
+945 SLPAPSL
-952 EDLQPYLGLDPASDG
+952 DDLQPYVGLDPAADR
-967 PGDQMPLFEG
+967 PGDQLPLFEGEPAG

>member
-1 MAATLTLPVF
+1 MAATMTLPAF

-17 HANPALAAAIEAGSG
+17 HANAALAAAIESGSE

-47 ARAALALGRRALS
+47 ARTALALGRRALS

-87 QGVGSAPLGT
+87 QAVGSAPLGT
-97 SSLRVWIMERF
+97 SSLRAWITERF
-108 ATLCPTCGRTLAAE
+108 ATRCPTCGRTLAAE
-122 ELIWEPP
+122 ELIWERPP
-129 AGGGDAVP
+129 AGGDVVP
-137 IRRAF
+137 TRRAF

-155 ELRQAPPEAADLD
+155 ELHQAPPEAADLD
-168 LAGAFTIDAAVRE
+168 LASAFALDPAVRE
-181 ELRRRFPVRG
+181 DLGRRFPVLG
-191 TGAESLPDE
+191 TGAESLPDAI
-200 LLGLHSE
+200 LGLHSE

-255 SIRIAGGRLRAPGSP
+255 SVRITGGRLRAPGSP
-270 AWRERNPWL
+270 GWRERNPWL

-284 YALVRGFVQALDNGP
+284 YALVRGFVQALDTGP

-312 GLVGGAPMISLRVSA
+312 GLVEGSPMISLRVAA

-334 AAEGAALAPAERARV
+334 AKEGAALAPADRARV
-349 RLVLGQSPVE
+349 RLVLGQLPVE
-359 WTPPRLSEAYVL
+359 WTPPRLAEAYVL

-383 LPLDPLFDADA
+383 LPLEPLFDAA
-394 PPPARAALLRAGLE
+394 ARPPSRAALLRAGLE

-416 DGRAVVLL
+416 DGRAVVML

-443 WRVVDARLA
+443 WRVADARLA
-452 EPGAR
+452 EAGAR
-457 TGGSIELIAPTGRL
+457 TGGSIELVAPTGRL
-471 GPGSRTRANRSLR
+471 GPGPRTRADRLLA
-484 PAPGGAGDPAS
+484 PTPGGAGDPRTI
-495 VPGRGIFGAP
+495 PGRGIFGAP
-505 EAIDGRFSP
+505 EALDGRFSP
-514 SEAARAVTET
+514 TEAARAVTEA

-544 VLVALDRCG
+544 VIVALDRCG
-553 QLRRFAMAVGERAP
+553 QLHRFATASAEPAP
-567 GPRDQAAAVG
+567 VPEEASAATGATVPPDVPG
-577 ERAPAGPAAGAA
+577 AGAR
-589 VTPTDAATPT
+589 AATP
-599 DTTPAGPAAGAAV
+599 GAAR
-612 TPTDATRAVATPTDT
+612 TPGGAGTP
-627 TPAGP
+627 
-632 TAGAKVTPTAATR
+632 GAAATR
-645 AVAPPTDATPAG
+645 A
-657 PAAGAAVTPTD
+657 
-668 AATPTNASAPAVP
+668 
-681 SSAAVRALLDL
+681 LLEL
-692 VDGELLRPDQRRL
+692 VDGEMLRPDHRRL

-751 REGIRAMFAGSDTPD
+751 REGIGAMFAGSDTPD

-771 ACLKSYAEP
+771 ACLTSYAEP
-780 GTGRPRLA
+780 GIGRPRLA
-788 AVDHLQRRTEEHTAT
+788 AVDHLQHRAEEHTAT
-803 IALLAEVGHRLGL
+803 IALLADIGHALGL
-816 HVSIAPRE
+816 HVAIAPRE
-824 QGRRSAGRPLATNL
+824 QGRRTAGRLL
-838 AADERGP
+838 AARLAPDERGP
-845 GLAFLG
+845 GLSFLG
-851 RAGADAVAQV
+851 RAGADAVELV

-888 RRGRGIAPDD
+888 QRGRRIAPDD

-917 LRHAP
+917 LRHSP

-932 WHILRLDALRRFA
+932 WHILRVDALRRFA

-952 EDLQPYLGLDPASDG
+952 EDLQPYLGLDPAADS
-967 PGDQMPLFEG
+967 PGDQLPLFEG

>member
-1 MAATLTLPVF
+1 MTATLMLPVF

-17 HANPALAAAIEAGSG
+17 HANSGLPAAIDAGSG

-47 ARAALALGRRALS
+47 ARAALALGRHALS
-60 IETSPL
+60 IETSAL

-87 QGVGSAPLGT
+87 QGVGSAPFGT
-97 SSLRVWIMERF
+97 TSLRAWITERF
-108 ATLCPTCGRTLAAE
+108 ATRCPTCGRTLAAE
-122 ELIWEPP
+122 ELIWEPS
-129 AGGGDAVP
+129 AGGGEAVP
-137 IRRAF
+137 VRRAF

-155 ELRQAPPEAADLD
+155 ELRHAPLEAADLD
-168 LAGAFTIDAAVRE
+168 LAGAFTVDAAVRE
-181 ELRRRFPVRG
+181 ELRRRFPVCG
-191 TGAESLPDE
+191 AGAESLPDA
-200 LLGLHSE
+200 LLGLHSQ
-207 RQLGGLHAILARI
+207 RQLGGLHAILTRI

-232 LRLAFLHAVFP
+232 LRLAFVHAVLP
-243 ASRLNAYPGRAS
+243 TSRLNAYPGRAR

-270 AWRERNPWL
+270 GWRERNPWI

-299 LAAVQARLVDRLD
+299 AAAVQARLVDRLD
-312 GLVGGAPMISLRVSA
+312 GLVEGAQMVSLRVSA
-327 PDALERL
+327 PGAFERL
-334 AAEGAALAPAERARV
+334 AAEGAALTPTERARV
-349 RLVLGQSPVE
+349 RLVLGQTPVE

-371 AGWCLGSEAARL
+371 TGWCLGSEAARL
-383 LPLDPLFDADA
+383 LPLDSLFDTDA
-394 PPPARAALLRAGLE
+394 RPPARDVRLRAALG
-408 AVAPALAA
+408 AVVPALAPDA
-416 DGRAVVLL
+416 RAVVLL
-424 EPDGPP
+424 ETDGPS

-452 EPGAR
+452 EPGTR

-471 GPGSRTRANRSLR
+471 GSGPRTRANRSLGL
-484 PAPGGAGDPAS
+484 APGGAGDPAS
-495 VPGRGIFGAP
+495 IRGRGIFGAP

-514 SEAARAVTET
+514 SEAARAVTES

-544 VLVALDRCG
+544 VLVALDQCG
-553 QLRRFAMAVGERAP
+553 QLRRFATGGGETVAP
-567 GPRDQAAAVG
+567 VPGHK
-577 ERAPAGPAAGAA
+577 PAG
-589 VTPTDAATPT
+589 TDAA
-599 DTTPAGPAAGAAV
+599 PADATLAGATLA
-612 TPTDATRAVATPTDT
+612 DATARD
-627 TPAGP
+627 
-632 TAGAKVTPTAATR
+632 
-645 AVAPPTDATPAG
+645 
-657 PAAGAAVTPTD
+657 
-668 AATPTNASAPAVP
+668 VP
-681 SSAAVRALLDL
+681 STAVIRALLNL

-717 PHDEAAAAAP
+717 RGDEAAAAAP

-751 REGIRAMFAGSDTPD
+751 RERIRVMFAGSDTPD

-771 ACLKSYAEP
+771 ACLKSYAELA
-780 GTGRPRLA
+780 GGRPRLA

-824 QGRRSAGRPLATNL
+824 QGRRVAGRPLATYL

-888 RRGRGIAPDD
+888 RLGRGIAPDD

-903 LVTVPERSELLRAK
+903 LITVPERSELIRAK

-922 VLRRA
+922 VLRHA
-927 MDEGN
+927 LEEGN

-945 ALPAPSL
+945 ALPTPSL
-952 EDLQPYLGLDPASDG
+952 EDLQPYLGLDPAADG
-967 PGDQMPLFEG
+967 PGDQLPLFEG